1 MKKSLK
7 ILWLILGFLYCPVYF
22 MCIVM
27 HFVARIILAICYF
40 GMFEKRMAID
50 ILNNLF
56 SSFLCSTSSLEYIFM
71 NSELRA
77 SF

>member
-1 MKKSLK
+1 MKMSLK
-7 ILWLILGFLYCPVYF
+7 ILWLMLGFLCCPVYF

-56 SSFLCSTSSLEYIFM
+56 SKYGRKIK
-71 NSELRA
+71 
-77 SF
+77 

>member
-56 SSFLCSTSSLEYIFM
+56 SMYGRRIK
-71 NSELRA
+71 
-77 SF
+77 